1 MCVPGKQRIFWAIFE
16 TKKKK
21 TTNKQEIQPPAN
33 PKPHH
38 PKATRTQ
45 VQKTSSKR
53 QDTSLKGRGRLWVGG
68 TAEGPQIRCFTINTY
83 CNVQSQYWTGTTSP
97 GEIKAQHFLR
107 VHTGA
112 WGQSEGRTYRANQ
125 RQARRGA
132 GSKTRGLKNSLVP
145 LPFQSRNIQDPHQNI
160 LSQSRDYASKESDQ
174 VQDQPL
180 KTQFWKT
187 CTAPKRHSSP
197 SDTALCESVCPERVY
212 VIKKKV
218 LMTAGMANRTPSSP
232 AALEG
237 DLFIVILAI
246 YNFNQK
252 NR

>member
-112 WGQSEGRTYRANQ
+112 WGQSEGGTYRANQ

-160 LSQSRDYASKESDQ
+160 LSQSRDYASKKSDQ
-174 VQDQPL
+174 VQEQPL
-180 KTQFWKT
+180 KNMILKDLHCSKKAFLTFWYRPVWKCLPWT
-187 CTAPKRHSSP
+187 RLRYQK
-197 SDTALCESVCPERVY
+197 ESVNDCRY
-212 VIKKKV
+212 GKQDSFLSCCSGKRSFYCHFSH
-218 LMTAGMANRTPSSP
+218 L
-232 AALEG
+232 
-237 DLFIVILAI
+237 
-246 YNFNQK
+246 
-252 NR
+252 